1 MEHQATRE
9 VDEEGNITWVNPPSV
24 SGPFY
29 DETIT
34 DEDRLEQAWYD
45 FRLERDYLLSQMDV
59 YQGVLLYNS
68 LSATQQTELAEYRQA
83 LLNLP
88 NDYDTPEEARANIPA
103 KPSWMN

>member
-1 MEHQATRE
+1 MSW
-9 VDEEGNITWVNPPSV
+9 VDCSDEEQQPA
-24 SGPFY
+24 F
-29 DETIT
+29 DESI
-34 DEDRLEQAWYD
+34 DVEAEALFEAWLQLRRQRDRALKKVD
-45 FRLERDYLLSQMDV
+45 I

-88 NDYDTPEEARANIPA
+88 NDYDTPEEAYANMPA